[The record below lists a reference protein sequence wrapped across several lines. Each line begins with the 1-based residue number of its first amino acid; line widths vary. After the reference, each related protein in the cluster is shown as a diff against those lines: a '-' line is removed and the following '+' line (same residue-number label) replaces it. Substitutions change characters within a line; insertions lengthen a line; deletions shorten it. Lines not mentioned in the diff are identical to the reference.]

1 MMEYFFQSKFCL
13 SVFIRQPAQHVS
25 SLQLKFPSH
34 CWTPQRGG
42 QAVVWWRICSKLW
55 PLLRNIRGKWFD
67 ELFESC
73 NKVSESSYCNCPLGD
88 GRSSQ
93 WGVQRAD
100 RQLSKSELSL
110 VNSCLGVYNFSM
122 KHEKTSHKQKHTDV
136 RYPRP
141 YDSQSQLW
149 QKKNENDN

>member
-25 SLQLKFPSH
+25 SLQLKFTSH

-55 PLLRNIRGKWFD
+55 PQLRNIRGKWFD
-67 ELFESC
+67 ELFGSC

-100 RQLSKSELSL
+100 RQLSKSKLSL
-110 VNSCLGVYNFSM
+110 VNSCWVSIISQWSTKNKPQTKTHRRPISPTLWLTEPVM
-122 KHEKTSHKQKHTDV
+122 TKEKWK
-136 RYPRP
+136 
-141 YDSQSQLW
+141 W
-149 QKKNENDN
+149 